1 VAHGREPPI
10 VLRKTQVAQ
19 AQQPPVARRKVARP
33 GRTVPERV
41 VQQTVEPLVALL
53 VQRGE

>member
-1 VAHGREPPI
+1 VQ
-10 VLRKTQVAQ
+10 RKPQIAQVQ
-19 AQQPPVARRKVARP
+19 RPPVARRKVARP
-33 GRTVPERV
+33 DRTVPEQA